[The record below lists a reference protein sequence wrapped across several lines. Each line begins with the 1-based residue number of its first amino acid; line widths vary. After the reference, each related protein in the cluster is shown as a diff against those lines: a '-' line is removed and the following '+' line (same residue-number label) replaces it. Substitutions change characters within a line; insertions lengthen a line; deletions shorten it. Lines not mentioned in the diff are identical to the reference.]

1 MVAATWRAIGCGSR
15 SASLVKALTTAW
27 SYSSDQRAISRV
39 ARNSTIASASE
50 SGSGGRND
58 FFSIPYRPRP
68 ALKIGIPSSSSSALM
83 SR

>member
-1 MVAATWRAIGCGSR
+1 MVAATCRAIGWGSR

-27 SYSSDQRAISRV
+27 SYSSDQRAIRRV

-58 FFSIPYRPRP
+58 FFSIP
-68 ALKIGIPSSSSSALM
+68 
-83 SR
+83 